1 MAAQKIVAPLAD
13 SDDVFSVSS
22 PSLPPPSDD
31 PSDGGQRESR
41 RSSRVLSVPGP
52 RYSLGAATSSQLLDS
67 SGSSSSSAS
76 SKPDSFD
83 KDYELEDSSNSDSER
98 EEILEP
104 NNVPF
109 VTPNRPADTKRGLDL
124 KTKANVVAT
133 SERLLGSPGKRCL
146 ITLALAVVQ
155 FCHIVGRS
163 TRGDARLKL
172 EYHWGMFARTLNLDT
187 MWNIILLT
195 PTKHFGMDHGV
206 WVLIPLSKLATKILA
221 HFLDPNI
228 NDDSAKTSD
237 KQYFK
242 EFCPDSETGWEY
254 HFLNLSCQPD
264 ESIHRLILDS
274 PDLSNADLEPK
285 EYEKLSPPF
294 RNFTVISH
302 CHPFFVI
309 AHAGKMLAKLKAR
322 YKVDTE
328 AYTARWTFSG
338 EIEKSVRAVT
348 KIHDLWSTG
357 PPDWFTDPAR
367 NPPSANDKS
376 GRPPSSDQ
384 FPDRNKAGYFIP
396 TKAPTPSRV
405 STRSNTSKVLLPR
418 LTIAANKGKGK
429 EKEVTTPPRHR
440 SGFGSMG
447 PPPAPT
453 SSRGNASASSSN
465 KRKPAFSPPSA
476 LQKQHREAPPTPKK
490 PKRKPS
496 PNLKV
501 SESSSSDS
509 PRPSQVSAT
518 GNPRRLP
525 APSASVPGLTTYG
538 RRAPGQSRT
547 STSDRSQHSGQPKPW
562 R

>member
-22 PSLPPPSDD
+22 PSLPPPSDNF
-31 PSDGGQRESR
+31 SDGGQRESR
-41 RSSRVLSVPGP
+41 
-52 RYSLGAATSSQLLDS
+52 
-67 SGSSSSSAS
+67 
-76 SKPDSFD
+76 SFD

-98 EEILEP
+98 DEILEP
-104 NNVPF
+104 NNLPF
-109 VTPNRPADTKRGLDL
+109 VTPNRPADTKRGLDP

-133 SERLLGSPGKRCL
+133 SEKLLGSPGKRCL

-206 WVLIPLSKLATKILA
+206 WVLIPLANVLRKILA
-221 HFLDPNI
+221 HYLNSKL
-228 NDDSAKTSD
+228 NDTSAKTAD
-237 KQYFK
+237 KRYFK
-242 EFCPDSETGWEY
+242 ELFPDSETGWEY
-254 HFLNLSCQPD
+254 QFLNLSCQPN

-274 PDLSNADLEPK
+274 YDQSPAGVELK
-285 EYEKLSPPF
+285 EYEKISPPF
-294 RNFTVISH
+294 RTFTVTSH
-302 CHPFFVI
+302 CHPFFAI
-309 AHAGKMLAKLKAR
+309 AHAGKMLEKLKAR
-322 YKVDTE
+322 DYKSNTTTYD
-328 AYTARWTFSG
+328 ARWTFSE
-338 EIEKSVRAVT
+338 EINESVRAVE
-348 KIHDLWSTG
+348 KISALWSG
-357 PPDWFTDPAR
+357 KIPHWFTDPAQ
-367 NPPSANDKS
+367 NPPSDNDTS
-376 GRPPSSDQ
+376 GRPPPSDQ

-396 TKAPTPSRV
+396 TNAPTPSRV
-405 STRSNTSKVLLPR
+405 STRSNTSKVLPR
-418 LTIAANKGKGK
+418 LTLVANKGKGK
-429 EKEVTTPPRHR
+429 EKEVTTPPRHK

-447 PPPAPT
+447 PPPAPV
-453 SSRGNASASSSN
+453 SSQGNASASSSN

-496 PNLKV
+496 PKV

-509 PRPSQVSAT
+509 PRPSQISAT